1 MFALSRRRR
10 RLSDSGPEEK
20 SRNPNPAST
29 FVVVP
34 VVQFPN
40 ACPTRLAVYG
50 RSAEYCMGTDTH
62 SGNLA
67 TAMLAIVK
75 SCAAKVEKQASSER
89 DLIETQLCLCSLYGG
104 PCCVPDR
111 SHGEVY
117 SCEIK
122 EWVRVNDEG
131 LVRPAPSAPFKRQ
144 VSIDKETGNAVGDA
158 LSAANRWEVVQKGSQ
173 ENAFV
178 TLGSVGSRLLY
189 EIAVYE
195 FKIGREKPLI
205 IAVRSHRGLFSA
217 FSGICQ

>member
-1 MFALSRRRR
+1 MTRGLFGPRRVH
-10 RLSDSGPEEK
+10 L
-20 SRNPNPAST
+20 
-29 FVVVP
+29 
-34 VVQFPN
+34 
-40 ACPTRLAVYG
+40 L
-50 RSAEYCMGTDTH
+50 
-62 SGNLA
+62 
-67 TAMLAIVK
+67 
-75 SCAAKVEKQASSER
+75 
-89 DLIETQLCLCSLYGG
+89 
-104 PCCVPDR
+104 
-111 SHGEVY
+111 
-117 SCEIK
+117 
-122 EWVRVNDEG
+122 
-131 LVRPAPSAPFKRQ
+131 KRQ